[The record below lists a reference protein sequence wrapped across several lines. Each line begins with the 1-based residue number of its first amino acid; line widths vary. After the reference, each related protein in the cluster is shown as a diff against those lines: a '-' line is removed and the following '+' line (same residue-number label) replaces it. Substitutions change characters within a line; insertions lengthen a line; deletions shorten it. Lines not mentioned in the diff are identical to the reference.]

1 MPPRLFLCSALVCLQ
16 DGMGVCCNTRALLLY
31 KQLLSSFSSWCYYV
45 LLNLLVRE
53 FPGFVGKRAAQVSSD
68 QEPGNGGTTLVLPPI
83 FLCQ

>member
-16 DGMGVCCNTRALLLY
+16 EGMGVCCNTLALLLS

-53 FPGFVGKRAAQVSSD
+53 FPGFVG
-68 QEPGNGGTTLVLPPI
+68 NTLPRSPLTRNLEMVVPCLSYY
-83 FLCQ
+83 